1 MTVKMTRREYAASL
15 GLAQMGVRGRM
26 SKAAY
31 DACDAAAAKGLVEF
45 TDAQASV
52 KRAAVKAAPKAGQF
66 DAKTVR
72 AWAKTVGIE
81 VNSRGRLSAEV
92 LDAYRK
98 ANPEVK
104 PSEPGV
110 HVKVTGKDVRP
121 AAAPTRSSRTE
132 YFVWYGNKRIKVTE
146 REACKCGYSLSHCS
160 CGSPVVLGM
169 DVEIHAR

>member
-1 MTVKMTRREYAASL
+1 MTANMTRRAYAVSL
-15 GLAQMGVRGRM
+15 GLAKDARGRM

-31 DACDAAAAKGLVEF
+31 DAIAEAEGKGMVFSDAAAP
-45 TDAQASV
+45 V

-66 DAKTVR
+66 DAKAVR
-72 AWAKTVGIE
+72 AWAASKGMTV
-81 VNSRGRLSAEV
+81 SARGRLSAEV
-92 LDAYRK
+92 LSAYK
-98 ANPEVK
+98 ADNPDVK
-104 PSEPGV
+104 PAEPGV

-121 AAAPTRSSRTE
+121 HAAPTRSHRTE
-132 YFVWYGNKRIKVTE
+132 YIAWYRGKRLILSE

>member
-1 MTVKMTRREYAASL
+1 MSANMTRRAYAVSL
-15 GLAQMGVRGRM
+15 GLAKDARGRM

-31 DACDAAAAKGLVEF
+31 DAIAEAEGKGMVFSDAAAP
-45 TDAQASV
+45 V

-72 AWAKTVGIE
+72 AWAASKGMS
-81 VNSRGRLSAEV
+81 VNTRGRLSAEV
-92 LDAYRK
+92 LAAYK
-98 ANPEVK
+98 ADNPDVK
-104 PSEPGV
+104 PAEPGV

-121 AAAPTRSSRTE
+121 HAAPTRSHRTE
-132 YFVWYGNKRIKVTE
+132 YIAWYRGKRLILSE

>member
-1 MTVKMTRREYAASL
+1 MSANMTRRAYAVSL
-15 GLAQMGVRGRM
+15 GLAKESRGRM
-26 SKAAY
+26 SAEAYAAIEKAEANGMVFS
-31 DACDAAAAKGLVEF
+31 DAAAPA
-45 TDAQASV
+45 

-104 PSEPGV
+104 PAAPGV

-121 AAAPTRSSRTE
+121 HAAPTRSSRTE
-132 YFVWYGNKRIKVTE
+132 YFAWYGNKRIVLSE